1 MTFYFD
7 MDGTLCDLYGVED
20 WLPKLRSFD
29 PSPYR
34 DAEPLLFLSS
44 FARKLNA
51 LRRKGFHIGIISWL
65 SKNSTA
71 EYDEMVTAAKK
82 EWLRTHL
89 QSVEWDEIFI
99 LPYGTPKYSVV
110 TDVDAFL
117 FDDEEPNRKDW
128 GSLAFDA
135 NDIMEILREF

>member
-20 WLPKLRSFD
+20 WLPKLRASD

-65 SKNSTA
+65 SKNSTT
-71 EYDEMVTAAKK
+71 EYDKMVTDAKLK
-82 EWLRTHL
+82 WLRTHL
-89 QSVEWDEIFI
+89 RSVEWDEIFI
-99 LPYGTPKYSVV
+99 LPYGTPKSSVM
-110 TDVDAFL
+110 TDADAIL
-117 FDDEEPNRKDW
+117 FDDEKQNRDEWK
-128 GSLAFDA
+128 GLALGVEG
-135 NDIMEILREF
+135 IMEILREF

>member
-1 MTFYFD
+1 

-20 WLPKLRSFD
+20 WLSKLRASD

-71 EYDEMVTAAKK
+71 EYDEMVTAAKM

-89 QSVEWDEIFI
+89 RSVEWDEIFI
-99 LPYGTPKYSVV
+99 LPYGTPKSSVV
-110 TDVDAFL
+110 TDADAIL
-117 FDDEEPNRKDW
+117 FDDEKQNRDEWK
-128 GSLAFDA
+128 GLALGVEG
-135 NDIMEILREF
+135 IMEILREF